1 MKTLLKWASLNI
13 GNQQFIYNLLSFFFI
28 CDKICIENR
37 PNKIGH
43 TQFLSCCWLVHF
55 NIKTF
60 YSNLLTSSVWEYQF
74 SLRDVVLT
82 FINILTFSIN
92 FLTSKGVKTLD
103 FPIQGPIWIFN
114 ILTFSFNLLTSL
126 GVRTSDLAI
135 RGTMLTLLWSFFITR
150 ISRGFNLK

>member
-1 MKTLLKWASLNI
+1 MGLSKYRKSSL
-13 GNQQFIYNLLSFFFI
+13 FTIYWVLFSS

-37 PNKIGH
+37 PNEIGH
-43 TQFLSCCWLVHF
+43 TQFLSCCCLVHF

-60 YSNLLTSSVWEYQF
+60 YFNLLTSSGVIISDF
-74 SLRDVVLT
+74 SLRDVALT
-82 FINILTFSIN
+82 LINILTFSFN

-114 ILTFSFNLLTSL
+114 ILTFSFNFLTSL
-126 GVRTSDLAI
+126 EVRTSDLAI
-135 RGTMLTLLWSFFITR
+135 RGTMLTLLWSFVITR